1 MNRGSV
7 LETWV
12 VARSTHTRR
21 LYMNE
26 SPHHTHAKVGG
37 CSHHTSFIK
46 WEKVFLLPW
55 QATSPGPP
63 CILPHVLSPPRA
75 SSFLMASP
83 LSPPLLSFFTFLF
96 LYFIALALLVIT
108 SIWLD
113 FLISLPSSLI
123 VTRHNKSYQIN
134 YQTKLLLIKLT

>member
-1 MNRGSV
+1 MKLGENWLEKGVQMNRGSV

-83 LSPPLLSFFTFLF
+83 LSPPPFFFHISFPLLYCFGSSCYNFYLIGFLD
-96 LYFIALALLVIT
+96 FIALIFNCNT
-108 SIWLD
+108 
-113 FLISLPSSLI
+113 
-123 VTRHNKSYQIN
+123 T
-134 YQTKLLLIKLT
+134 

>member
-1 MNRGSV
+1 MSGSQKHPY
-7 LETWV
+7 ETTIHEWEP
-12 VARSTHTRR
+12 TPHTCKGWGLFPSHVIYKMGKSFSSSMTGHITRTP
-21 LYMNE
+21 LYIAPCLI
-26 SPHHTHAKVGG
+26 SSS
-37 CSHHTSFIK
+37 CF
-46 WEKVFLLPW
+46 FL
-55 QATSPGPP
+55 SYGIPP
-63 CILPHVLSPPRA
+63 L
-75 SSFLMASP
+75 
-83 LSPPLLSFFTFLF
+83 PPLLSFFTFLF